1 MKANRRGVSAVT
13 SGQSRKRVNRSRPT
27 QGDQKRAAWMKREI
41 LRLMVAG
48 LIFLGCWVG
57 KTCVP
62 KVQDQFGP
70 MLQNLLSCSCD
81 FEEAVRCFSAQ
92 LEGGGDVGD
101 ALEDFCVTAFAV
113 QPASQNT
120 DVNDVDVERFALRNT
135 LAYRGTLTDG
145 F

>member
-1 MKANRRGVSAVT
+1 MTGGHT
-13 SGQSRKRVNRSRPT
+13 RKGANRSRLTP
-27 QGDQKRAAWMKREI
+27 GDRRRAAWMKREM
-41 LRLMVAG
+41 LRLMAAG

-113 QPASQNT
+113 QPTSQSAGET
-120 DVNDVDVERFALRNT
+120 VERFALRNT

>member
-1 MKANRRGVSAVT
+1 MTGGHTRKGANRTRLTPGE
-13 SGQSRKRVNRSRPT
+13 RR
-27 QGDQKRAAWMKREI
+27 RAAWVKREI
-41 LRLMVAG
+41 LRLMAAG

-70 MLQNLLSCSCD
+70 MLQNLLSFSCD

-113 QPASQNT
+113 QPTGQNT
-120 DVNDVDVERFALRNT
+120 DENVERFALRNT
-135 LAYRGTLTDG
+135 IAYRGTLTDG

>member
-1 MKANRRGVSAVT
+1 MASGRTKKGGNRT
-13 SGQSRKRVNRSRPT
+13 RPAP
-27 QGDQKRAAWMKREI
+27 GEQKRAAWMKREI
-41 LRLMVAG
+41 LRLVAAG

-57 KTCVP
+57 KTCMP

-92 LEGGGDVGD
+92 LEGGGNVGD

-113 QPASQNT
+113 QPTSQT
-120 DVNDVDVERFALRNT
+120 DGAVERFALRNT
-135 LAYRGTLTDG
+135 LAYRGTLANG

>member
-1 MKANRRGVSAVT
+1 MTRGHTGKSSNRNRLKPEE
-13 SGQSRKRVNRSRPT
+13 RKRT
-27 QGDQKRAAWMKREI
+27 AWMKREL
-41 LRLMVAG
+41 LRLLAAG

-113 QPASQNT
+113 QPTSQNS
-120 DVNDVDVERFALRNT
+120 DVSDADVERFALRST
-135 LAYRGTLTDG
+135 LTYRGTLTDG